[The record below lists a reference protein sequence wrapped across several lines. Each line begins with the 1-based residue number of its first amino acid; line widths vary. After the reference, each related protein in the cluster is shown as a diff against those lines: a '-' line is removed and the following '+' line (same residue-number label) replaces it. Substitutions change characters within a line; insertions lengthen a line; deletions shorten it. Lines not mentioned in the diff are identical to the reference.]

1 MMRHVRLRTLLVAR
15 WSCSGAVARK
25 GAADEFLGERVT
37 VGWYGGWA
45 ALIYE
50 HVSFV
55 LDDRSPS
62 KPASARA

>member
-1 MMRHVRLRTLLVAR
+1 MRHVRLRILLVAR

-25 GAADEFLGERVT
+25 GAVDEFLGERVT